1 MARFKYL
8 NIEPNKEELQDC
20 VIRAI
25 SLATAIPYDSI
36 VEMLAQNGDNN
47 SCDCINVCC
56 YTKLI
61 EDLGYYTHDVKDL
74 SVEAIADK
82 YPNDVVLIRIKGHLT
97 CAIDGCIYDLWDC
110 RDKIATRYWIII

>member
-8 NIEPNKEELQDC
+8 NVEPNEEKLQDC

-25 SLATAIPYDSI
+25 SLALGVRYDDI
-36 VEMLAQNGDNN
+36 VNHLAHNADSN
-47 SCDCINVCC
+47 SCNSINVCC

-61 EDLGYYTHDVKDL
+61 ESIGYYTREVENM
-74 SVEAIADK
+74 SVGDIADMH
-82 YPNDVVLIRIKGHLT
+82 PNKVLLIRIEGHLT

-110 RDKIATRYWIII
+110 RDKEATCYWIIH